1 MNLGLTL
8 LQAKVYLTLA
18 ELGKAEVTRISNASN
33 VARPD
38 VYRVISTLEKI
49 GLVEKIIATPTMY
62 KATPIKEGVDIL
74 LQNKTQEYNEL
85 QQRTMYLINSH
96 KSDDMITLQKEESQ
110 FVLISSKTL
119 LKRKWKIEDSTTQT
133 CIDVIGSWEGSNVW
147 FFKNRQNFER
157 AIKRDVKIR
166 IITEKHKGSK
176 SIQKISPIFSN
187 NPSFEIRYISP
198 PTPIMMQIYDR
209 KKVSM
214 CVEMP
219 ETGVIT
225 PNLFSNNLQF
235 AKVMVAYFEALWNK
249 AQDSPDYTSK
259 CRHKSA
265 TKAKQRASPFK

>member
-1 MNLGLTL
+1 MIQNDDLHIQILMNLGLTL

-166 IITEKHKGSK
+166 IITEKHKDNK

-249 AQDSPDYTSK
+249 AQDSPDRGYLE
-259 CRHKSA
+259 A
-265 TKAKQRASPFK
+265 

>member
-1 MNLGLTL
+1 MIQNDDLHIQILMNLGLTL

-133 CIDVIGSWEGSNVW
+133 CIDVIGSWEGSN
-147 FFKNRQNFER
+147 
-157 AIKRDVKIR
+157 
-166 IITEKHKGSK
+166 
-176 SIQKISPIFSN
+176 
-187 NPSFEIRYISP
+187 
-198 PTPIMMQIYDR
+198 
-209 KKVSM
+209 
-214 CVEMP
+214 
-219 ETGVIT
+219 
-225 PNLFSNNLQF
+225 
-235 AKVMVAYFEALWNK
+235 
-249 AQDSPDYTSK
+249 
-259 CRHKSA
+259 
-265 TKAKQRASPFK
+265 